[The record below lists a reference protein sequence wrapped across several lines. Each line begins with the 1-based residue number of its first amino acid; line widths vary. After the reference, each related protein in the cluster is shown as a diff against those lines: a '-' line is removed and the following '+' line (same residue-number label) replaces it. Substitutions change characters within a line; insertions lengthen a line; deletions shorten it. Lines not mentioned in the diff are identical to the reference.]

1 MDIRHLFLSAFRS
14 LRWDIRN
21 TLINISGLGTGL
33 TVFILIV
40 LYVNSQYS
48 YNTHIAHSKE
58 LFRLERGFHGI
69 TNALEGPRFAPGI
82 PEIKSFCRI
91 TSNPGSMFFRQA
103 NQSRPVRADINAVAA
118 DSSFLDM
125 FEIDII
131 ENTGAPL
138 LQTPRSVIISSELA
152 EKLFGNTSAV
162 GQLVSMDNQ
171 DDLTVEAVFSPLPPT
186 STMEFDAV
194 FSIDFLPLKY
204 SNPDFLNN
212 PGQWNY
218 ETYFRIDQ
226 EMIEAAE
233 RKIFNAIK
241 NYYEE
246 SGTTSINQSLV
257 VDLRPLR
264 EIYFSDIADN
274 LHRHGDKH
282 NTYIFTI
289 IAGFVLLIAAINFIN
304 LATASAGKKS
314 KGTGLKKILG
324 ASRGNLISEI
334 CAEGIII
341 ILISI
346 FLALTL
352 SEILLPWYSR
362 FVDTDLSINYSTLNL
377 IVTLIGVPLVLG
389 SLSALFPALFLSRV
403 SPLSVMKKEWVSG
416 KGGIRLR
423 TFLTVFQF
431 SISIFLITGT
441 LIINKQLRFV
451 NSYDPGYLTD
461 NIIEVK
467 LNNQVTGSFDV
478 FKQACLSY
486 PAVTGITR
494 TNQAIYQARNVWSV
508 YHGDNNFTWPFIAVD
523 EDFVKV
529 FGLDIKTGEDF
540 SADMLQREKSVFLVN
555 EAVISAFEV
564 TDILDETINDHDIV
578 GVVNNFHTASLKSD
592 IRPVTIGLSPS
603 TAGYFVYIKLDPGN
617 QQESIEVISRV
628 WGEHSPDYPFEY
640 EYLTDRIENAYF
652 SEKRFGELFT
662 YFSFVSVL
670 ISCLGLFALSAFT
683 AENRIKEIS
692 IRKVHGATTYSIG
705 MLLSSGLTGKVI
717 IANLI
722 AWPAAWYFIKGWLE
736 NFAYR
741 TEPGVWEFLAAA
753 LITQAIALATVSWHV
768 YTTARKNPADM
779 LKYE

>member
-14 LRWDIRN
+14 LRSDIRN
-21 TLINISGLGTGL
+21 TMINISGLGTGL

-48 YNTHIAHSKE
+48 YNTHIPHSKE

-69 TNALEGPRFAPGI
+69 TNALEGPRFASGV

-103 NQSRPVRADINAVAA
+103 NQSRPSRADINAVAA

-125 FEIDII
+125 FEIDVID
-131 ENTGAPL
+131 NTGMPL

-171 DDLTVEAVFSPLPPT
+171 DDLTVEAVFSPLPAT

-218 ETYFRIDQ
+218 ETFYRIDE
-226 EMIEAAE
+226 EMIESAR
-233 RKIFNAIK
+233 RKIFNELEK
-241 NYYEE
+241 YYEE
-246 SGTTSINQSLV
+246 SGMTSLNQTSVL
-257 VDLRPLR
+257 DLRPLT
-264 EIYFSDIADN
+264 EIYFSSIADN
-274 LHRHGDKH
+274 LHKHGDKR
-282 NTYIFTI
+282 NTYIFMI
-289 IAGFVLLIAAINFIN
+289 VAGFVLLIAAINFIN
-304 LATASAGKKS
+304 LSTARAGKKS
-314 KGTGLKKILG
+314 KETGLKKILG
-324 ASRGNLISEI
+324 ASRRNLISQI

-346 FLALTL
+346 ILALTL

-362 FVDTDLSINYSTLNL
+362 FVDTDLSINYSTRNL
-377 IVTLIGVPLVLG
+377 IITMVGVPLVLG
-389 SLSALFPALFLSRV
+389 SLSALFPALYLSRV

-441 LIINKQLRFV
+441 LIVNKQLRFV
-451 NSYDPGYLTD
+451 NSHDPGYITD

-467 LNNQVTGSFDV
+467 LNDQITGGFDV
-478 FKQACLSY
+478 FKQSCLSY
-486 PAVTGITR
+486 PLVTGITR
-494 TNQAIYQARNVWSV
+494 TNQAIYRASNVWSV
-508 YHGDNNFTWPFIAVD
+508 YHGDRNFTWPYIRVD
-523 EDFVKV
+523 EDFVNI

-540 SADMLQREKSVFLVN
+540 SADMLQREKNVFLVN
-555 EAVISAFEV
+555 EAVVSAFET
-564 TDILDETINDHDIV
+564 TDILDETINDHEIV
-578 GVVNNFHTASLKSD
+578 GVVNDFHTASLKSD

-603 TAGYFVYIKLDPGN
+603 TAGSFAYFKLDPRN
-617 QQESIEVISRV
+617 QQESLELISRV

-640 EYLTDRIENAYF
+640 EYLTDRIESAYS

-662 YFSFVSVL
+662 YFSFVSIL
-670 ISCLGLFALSAFT
+670 ISCLGLFALASFT
-683 AENRIKEIS
+683 IENRIKEIS

-705 MLLSSGLTGKVI
+705 MLLSSGLTSKVI
-717 IANLI
+717 VANLL

-741 TEPGVWEFLAAA
+741 TEPGIWEFLVAAFIA
-753 LITQAIALATVSWHV
+753 QTIALTTVSWQV
-768 YTTARKNPADM
+768 FTTARKNPADT